1 MKTISF
7 RLNDRDDELVRK
19 YAEYSGQSLSDF
31 IRKTVLEKI
40 EDESD
45 LELFDR
51 IWNQEK
57 DKKTYSL
64 DEVKKELG
72 I

>member
-31 IRKTVLEKI
+31 IRTSVVEKI
-40 EDESD
+40 EDEYD
-45 LELFDR
+45 LELFDK
-51 IWNQEK
+51 IWAQEK
-57 DKKTYSL
+57 NQKTYSL
-64 DEVKKELG
+64 DEVKKDLG